1 MKLLNKLPKINP
13 LVILLFTA
21 ILLGIAATYLSS
33 AYLKNREKTIAAEL
47 KQGMSGGRTTEV
59 LVSTQNLPAGS
70 TLGNTLVKRE
80 VPIDL
85 IDENTLTPND
95 FDRVSGAKLV
105 RPLKAG
111 YPINVSFFID
121 KARTFSEAVEDG
133 MRAITI
139 EVDEINSMAQMVK
152 PGNRVDLMLL
162 VPDKSDPDGGM
173 EVMMVLQNVK
183 VLATGQSVV
192 PKEYTDSEGKKQKT
206 PGGKDQNY
214 TNFTFEVTPQEAA
227 TIALAQNSGKIRA
240 VLRNIE
246 DQKPVALKDVNT
258 RTLLK
263 VEQKN
268 AERRKILSQAR
279 MQDIAAEQEVTAKT
293 LKDTTGPLLEY
304 KPPIEFIIG
313 GMGSTGSNTGG
324 PSLTSKEGPGA
335 AKPVEGNAPP
345 SSGPDK
351 PAVPGGPSPMTMLQ
365 NILTT
370 GSPVPRPL
378 EPPPR
383 PNR

>member
-105 RPLKAG
+105 RPLRAG

-162 VPDKSDPDGGM
+162 VPDKSDPDGGV

-183 VLATGQSVV
+183 VLATGQSVAPRV
-192 PKEYTDSEGKKQKT
+192 YTDSEGNKQQS
-206 PGGKDQNY
+206 PSGKDQNY
-214 TNFTFEVTPQEAA
+214 SNFTFEVTPQEAA

-246 DQKPVALKDVNT
+246 DQKPVEFKDVNT

-268 AERRKILSQAR
+268 AERRKILAQTR
-279 MQDIAAEQEVTAKT
+279 LQDIAAEQDITAKSI
-293 LKDTTGPLLEY
+293 KATTGSLLNAM
-304 KPPIEFIIG
+304 PTIEFIIG
-313 GMGSTGSNTGG
+313 GMGSTGNTAG

-335 AKPVEGNAPP
+335 AKPVDGNAAP
-345 SSGPDK
+345 SSGTDK
-351 PAVPGGPSPMTMLQ
+351 PAVPAGPTPMTMLQ
-365 NILTT
+365 NILNT

-378 EPPPR
+378 EPTPR